1 MGRRTF
7 IAGNGADRFPEGQRA
22 AKPIGRILKRGDGY
36 EEKMAIGMEGRRESE
51 KRDEIFYSK
60 GLTIASWL
68 FIIYLFPREW
78 SVKEA
83 VVLELADRHV

>member
-1 MGRRTF
+1 MGWKE
-7 IAGNGADRFPEGQRA
+7 EGSP
-22 AKPIGRILKRGDGY
+22 KKGGKF
-36 EEKMAIGMEGRRESE
+36 
-51 KRDEIFYSK
+51 FYSK

>member
-36 EEKMAIGMEGRRESE
+36 KEEMAIGMEGRRESE
-51 KRDEIFYSK
+51 KRGEIF
-60 GLTIASWL
+60 L
-68 FIIYLFPREW
+68 FKRVDNCFLAVYNI
-78 SVKEA
+78 SVSA
-83 VVLELADRHV
+83 